1 MKRSTTIATGVTTGV
16 ALIGAGALAIA
27 APWQPDTE
35 PVAESAVTAQTSTTT
50 QARWG
55 QGQAQGQGQGP
66 GQGQAQG
73 LGQGHGHGQAQGS
86 GRQSQSHEHAM
97 VLPDSTG
104 DITAETAQMLQY
116 MAEEEKLAHDL
127 YVALGDEWGSRQ
139 FANVSRAETQHL
151 DAVRALLDRYDVDD
165 PTEGAAAGEFT
176 DPDLQALY
184 DDLLASGLTS
194 LAAAADAGITVEQT
208 DIADLT
214 EALET
219 TDAPDVEQVL
229 TDLLEGSQRHLAA
242 FERLAARA

>member
-1 MKRSTTIATGVTTGV
+1 MKRSTKIATGVTTGV

-35 PVAESAVTAQTSTTT
+35 PVAQSEVAAQTTTTT

-55 QGQAQGQGQGP
+55 QGQGGGGAGQGQAQGQGQGH
-66 GQGQAQG
+66 GQGQ
-73 LGQGHGHGQAQGS
+73 GS
-86 GRQSQSHEHAM
+86 GQQTQSHEHEM
-97 VLPDSTG
+97 VLPESTG
-104 DITAETAQMLQY
+104 DITAETAQMLAY

-127 YVALGDEWGSRQ
+127 YVALGETYDARQ
-139 FANVSRAETQHL
+139 FDNVARAETQHL
-151 DAVRALLDRYDVDD
+151 DAVRALLERYDVDD
-165 PTEGAAAGEFT
+165 PTTGAAAGEFT
-176 DPDLQALY
+176 DPDLQGLY

>member
-35 PVAESAVTAQTSTTT
+35 PVAQSEVAAQTTTTT

-55 QGQAQGQGQGP
+55 QGQGSGGA

-73 LGQGHGHGQAQGS
+73 QGHGQGQGS
-86 GRQSQSHEHAM
+86 AQQSQSHEHEM
-97 VLPDSTG
+97 VLPESTG
-104 DITAETAQMLQY
+104 DITAETAQMLAY

-127 YVALGDEWGSRQ
+127 YVALGETYDARQ
-139 FANVSRAETQHL
+139 FDNVARAETQHL
-151 DAVRALLDRYDVDD
+151 DAVRALLERYDVDD
-165 PTEGAAAGEFT
+165 PTTGAAAGEFT
-176 DPDLQALY
+176 DQDLQVLY
-184 DDLLASGLTS
+184 DDLLDSGLTS

-214 EALET
+214 DALAT
-219 TDAPDVEQVL
+219 TDAPVVEQVL
-229 TDLLEGSQRHLAA
+229 TDLLQGSQRHLAA
-242 FERLAARA
+242 FERLASRA

>member
-35 PVAESAVTAQTSTTT
+35 PVAESAVAAQTSTTT

-55 QGQAQGQGQGP
+55 QGQGP
-66 GQGQAQG
+66 GQSQAQ
-73 LGQGHGHGQAQGS
+73 GQGHGHGQGQGS
-86 GRQSQSHEHAM
+86 GRQSQRHEHAM
-97 VLPDSTG
+97 VLPDRTG
-104 DITAETAQMLQY
+104 DISAETAQMLQY

>member
-1 MKRSTTIATGVTTGV
+1 MKRSTKIATGVTTGV

-35 PVAESAVTAQTSTTT
+35 PVAESPVTAQTTTT

-55 QGQAQGQGQGP
+55 QGQGGGGAGQGQAQGQGQGH
-66 GQGQAQG
+66 GQGQGSAQ
-73 LGQGHGHGQAQGS
+73 
-86 GRQSQSHEHAM
+86 QSQSHEHEM
-97 VLPDSTG
+97 VLPESTG
-104 DITAETAQMLQY
+104 DITAETAQMLAY

-127 YVALGDEWGSRQ
+127 YVALGETYDARQ
-139 FANVSRAETQHL
+139 FDNVARAETQHL
-151 DAVRALLDRYDVDD
+151 DAVRALLERYDVDD
-165 PTEGAAAGEFT
+165 PTTGAAAGEFT
-176 DPDLQALY
+176 DPDLQGLY

>member
-1 MKRSTTIATGVTTGV
+1 
-16 ALIGAGALAIA
+16 
-27 APWQPDTE
+27 
-35 PVAESAVTAQTSTTT
+35 
-50 QARWG
+50 
-55 QGQAQGQGQGP
+55 
-66 GQGQAQG
+66 
-73 LGQGHGHGQAQGS
+73 
-86 GRQSQSHEHAM
+86 M
-97 VLPDSTG
+97 VLPDSSG

-127 YVALGDEWGSRQ
+127 YVALGDEWGSQQ
-139 FANVSRAETQHL
+139 FANVSRAETQHV
-151 DAVRALLDRYDVDD
+151 DAVRALLDRYAVDD
-165 PTEGAAAGEFT
+165 PPEGVAAGEFT

-184 DDLLASGLTS
+184 DDLLAAGLTS

>member
-35 PVAESAVTAQTSTTT
+35 SVAESSVAAQTSTTT

-55 QGQAQGQGQGP
+55 QGQGP
-66 GQGQAQG
+66 GQSQAQ
-73 LGQGHGHGQAQGS
+73 GQGHGHGQGQGS

-127 YVALGDEWGSRQ
+127 YVALGDEWGSQQ
-139 FANVSRAETQHL
+139 FANVSRAETQHV

-165 PTEGAAAGEFT
+165 PTEGVAAGEFT

-184 DDLLASGLTS
+184 DDLLAAGLTS

>member
-1 MKRSTTIATGVTTGV
+1 MKRSTKIATGVTTGV
-16 ALIGAGALAIA
+16 ALIGAGAFAVA

-35 PVAESAVTAQTSTTT
+35 PVAESEVTAQTTTT

-55 QGQAQGQGQGP
+55 QGQGGGGAGQGQAQGQGQGQGH
-66 GQGQAQG
+66 GQGQESAQ
-73 LGQGHGHGQAQGS
+73 
-86 GRQSQSHEHAM
+86 QSQSHEHEM
-97 VLPDSTG
+97 VLPESTG
-104 DITAETAQMLQY
+104 DITAETAQMLAY

-127 YVALGDEWGSRQ
+127 YVTLGETYDARQ
-139 FANVSRAETQHL
+139 FDNVARAEAQHL
-151 DAVRALLDRYDVDD
+151 DAVRALLERYDVDD
-165 PTEGAAAGEFT
+165 PTTGAAAGEFT
-176 DPDLQALY
+176 DQDLQVLY

>member
-55 QGQAQGQGQGP
+55 QGQ
-66 GQGQAQG
+66 GQAQG
-73 LGQGHGHGQAQGS
+73 QGQGHGHGQGQGS

>member
-35 PVAESAVTAQTSTTT
+35 PVAQSGVAAQTTTT

-55 QGQAQGQGQGP
+55 QGEGGDGAGQGHGQGQGS
-66 GQGQAQG
+66 GQ
-73 LGQGHGHGQAQGS
+73 
-86 GRQSQSHEHAM
+86 QSQSHDHEM
-97 VLPDSTG
+97 VLPESTG
-104 DITAETAQMLQY
+104 DITAETAQMLAY
-116 MAEEEKLAHDL
+116 MAAEEKLAHDL
-127 YVALGDEWGSRQ
+127 YVALGETYDARQ
-139 FANVSRAETQHL
+139 FDNVARAETQHL
-151 DAVRALLDRYDVDD
+151 DAVRALLERYDVDD
-165 PTEGAAAGEFT
+165 PTTGAAAGEFT
-176 DPDLQALY
+176 DRDLQVLY

-214 EALET
+214 NALET

-229 TDLLEGSQRHLAA
+229 TDLLQGSQRHLAA